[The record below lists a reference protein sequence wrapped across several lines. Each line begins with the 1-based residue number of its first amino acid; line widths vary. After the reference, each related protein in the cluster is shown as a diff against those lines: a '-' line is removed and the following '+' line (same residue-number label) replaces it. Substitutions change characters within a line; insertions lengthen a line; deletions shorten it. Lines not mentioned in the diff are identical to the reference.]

1 MGNTISY
8 NVNPAHVR
16 IYVNIL
22 SIRDYKTRAEMIQ
35 TVLAGPEYVYTAKQT
50 GVYSHLLNYLA
61 RVNSG
66 SQPPLLPYEKEPL
79 KNKNHTVSSL
89 VIPPPTKQQ
98 RDYLSKPKNEEKET
112 ATSSKNEN
120 IKKK

>member
-1 MGNTISY
+1 MGNTVSQQ
-8 NVNPAHVR
+8 VNPAHVR

-22 SIRDYKTRAEMIQ
+22 SIQNVKTRAEMIQ

-66 SQPPLLPYEKEPL
+66 NQPSLLPYEKEP
-79 KNKNHTVSSL
+79 V
-89 VIPPPTKQQ
+89 KQN
-98 RDYLSKPKNEEKET
+98 S
-112 ATSSKNEN
+112 
-120 IKKK
+120 I